1 MSRCRG
7 SDFPALAMRLP
18 FARKSPP
25 YDPLRPGEP
34 RPGSIPPE
42 LLDRIRAIEIKA
54 RRLVN
59 DLFLGEYHAVF
70 RGRGIEFDELRPYL
84 PGDDIRS
91 IDWKALAR
99 TGTPMIRR
107 YREDRD
113 LTVMFV
119 VDVSASQ
126 RAGSHPQTKADL
138 AAEICAVLALA
149 AIRNKDR
156 VGLLLFASKPER
168 FVRPSGGATHVLR
181 VVREILWAHPRTA
194 GTDIGAALEYLT
206 GVQRRRATVFLVSD
220 FLAEVDPRRLRAA
233 ARRHDLIAIRVR
245 EPIDEN
251 LPDAGIVTI
260 RDSETGRPAEV
271 DTSSKEVREAYA
283 AHVAALDRERR
294 LAFGTVGIDEIAVVV
309 GTDYVPALLRFFRR
323 RTVGAA

>member
-1 MSRCRG
+1 VKSSLSRRK
-7 SDFPALAMRLP
+7 PA
-18 FARKSPP
+18 
-25 YDPLRPGEP
+25 RPGIAVPTEG
-34 RPGSIPPE
+34 PGTIPPE
-42 LLDRIRAIEIKA
+42 LLERIRAIEIKA

-84 PGDDIRS
+84 PGDDVRS

-99 TGTPMIRR
+99 TGNPMIRR

-126 RAGSHPQTKADL
+126 RAGAKTQSKADL

-156 VGLLLFASKPER
+156 VGLLLFASGPER
-168 FVRPSGGATHVLR
+168 YVRPSGGATHVLR
-181 VVREILWAHPRTA
+181 VVREMLWAHPETR
-194 GTDIGAALEYLT
+194 GTNIGGALEYLT

-220 FLAEVDPRRLRAA
+220 FLAEIDARQLRAA
-233 ARRHDLIAIRVR
+233 ARRHDIIAIRVR
-245 EPIDEN
+245 EPIDEE
-251 LPDAGIVTI
+251 LPDAGMITL
-260 RDSETGRPAEV
+260 RDSETGGPLDL
-271 DTSSKEVREAYA
+271 DTSSRGVRQAYA
-283 AHVAALDRERR
+283 EHVDQMDRERR
-294 LAFGTVGIDEIAVVV
+294 LTFGAVGVDEIPAMV
-309 GTDYVPALLRFFRR
+309 GFDYVPALLRFFKRR
-323 RTVGAA
+323 SQGAA

>member
-1 MSRCRG
+1 
-7 SDFPALAMRLP
+7 MRLSLRRAP
-18 FARKSPP
+18 KQPSSPLLARNAA
-25 YDPLRPGEP
+25 PGTL
-34 RPGSIPPE
+34 PPE
-42 LLDRIRAIEIKA
+42 LLARIRAIEIKA

-59 DLFLGEYHAVF
+59 DLFLGEYKAVF

-84 PGDDIRS
+84 PGDDVRS

-113 LTVMFV
+113 LTVLFV

-126 RAGSHPQTKADL
+126 RAGAGPQSKADL

-156 VGLLLFASKPER
+156 VGLLLFASRPER
-168 FVRPSGGATHVLR
+168 YVRPSGGATHVLR
-181 VVREILWAHPRTA
+181 VVREMLWANPQTR

-206 GVQRRRATVFLVSD
+206 SVQRRRATVFLVSD
-220 FLAEVDPRRLRAA
+220 FLAEVDQRQLRAA
-233 ARRHDLIAIRVR
+233 ARRHDIIAVRVR
-245 EPIDEN
+245 EPIDEE
-251 LPDAGIVTI
+251 LPNAGIVTV
-260 RDSETGRPAEV
+260 RDSETGQPNEI
-271 DTSSKEVREAYA
+271 DTSSRSVRDAYA
-283 AHVAALDRERR
+283 AHVVQQDHDRR
-294 LAFGTVGIDEIAVVV
+294 LAFGSVGIDEIPVMV
-309 GTDYVPALLRFFRR
+309 GTDYVPALLRFFKR

>member
-1 MSRCRG
+1 
-7 SDFPALAMRLP
+7 MRLSLRSKP
-18 FARKSPP
+18 KRASS
-25 YDPLRPGEP
+25 PLRAREEA
-34 RPGSIPPE
+34 PGSIPPE
-42 LLDRIRAIEIKA
+42 LLERIRAIEIKA

-84 PGDDIRS
+84 PGDDVRS

-99 TGTPMIRR
+99 TGNPMIRR

-113 LTVMFV
+113 LTVLFV

-126 RAGSHPQTKADL
+126 RAGAQAQSKADL
-138 AAEICAVLALA
+138 AAEICAVLAIA

-168 FVRPSGGATHVLR
+168 YVRPSGGATHVLR
-181 VVREILWAHPRTA
+181 VVREMLWAHPETL
-194 GTDIGAALEYLT
+194 GTNIGGALEYLT

-220 FLAEVDPRRLRAA
+220 FLAEVDARQLRAA
-233 ARRHDLIAIRVR
+233 ARRHDIIAVRVR
-245 EPIDEN
+245 EPIDEE
-251 LPDAGIVTI
+251 LPNAGIVTI
-260 RDSETGRPAEV
+260 RDSETGAPAEI
-271 DTSSKEVREAYA
+271 DTASRAVRDAYA
-283 AHVAALDRERR
+283 EQVTALDRERR
-294 LAFGTVGIDEIAVVV
+294 LTFGAVGIDEIPAMV
-309 GTDYVPALLRFFRR
+309 GVDYVPALMRFFKR

>member
-1 MSRCRG
+1 
-7 SDFPALAMRLP
+7 MRLSLRRAP
-18 FARKSPP
+18 KQPSSPLLARNAAPGTLPP
-25 YDPLRPGEP
+25 D
-34 RPGSIPPE
+34 
-42 LLDRIRAIEIKA
+42 LLARIRAIEIKA

-59 DLFLGEYHAVF
+59 DLFLGEYKAVF

-84 PGDDIRS
+84 PGDDVRS

-113 LTVMFV
+113 LTVLFV

-126 RAGSHPQTKADL
+126 RAGAGPQSKADL

-156 VGLLLFASKPER
+156 VGLLLFASRPER
-168 FVRPSGGATHVLR
+168 YVRPSGGATHVLR
-181 VVREILWAHPRTA
+181 VVREMLWANPQTR

-206 GVQRRRATVFLVSD
+206 SVQRRRATVFLVSD
-220 FLAEVDPRRLRAA
+220 FLAEVDQRQLRAA
-233 ARRHDLIAIRVR
+233 ARRHDIIAVRVR
-245 EPIDEN
+245 EPIDEE
-251 LPDAGIVTI
+251 LPNAGIVTV
-260 RDSETGRPAEV
+260 RDSETGQPNEI
-271 DTSSKEVREAYA
+271 DTSSRSVRDAYA
-283 AHVAALDRERR
+283 AHVVQQDHDRR
-294 LAFGTVGIDEIAVVV
+294 LAFGSVGIDEIPVMV
-309 GTDYVPALLRFFRR
+309 GTDYVPALLRFFKR

>member
-1 MSRCRG
+1 MK
-7 SDFPALAMRLP
+7 LP
-18 FARKSPP
+18 FARKQPAHN
-25 YDPLRPGEP
+25 PLRRDEEG
-34 RPGSIPPE
+34 PGSIPPE
-42 LLDRIRAIEIKA
+42 LLERIRAIEIKA

-84 PGDDIRS
+84 PGDDVRS

-113 LTVMFV
+113 LTVLFV

-126 RAGSHPQTKADL
+126 QAGAHQQTKGEL

-168 FVRPSGGATHVLR
+168 YVRPSGGATHVLR
-181 VVREILWAHPRTA
+181 VVREILWAHPRTH

-206 GVQRRRATVFLVSD
+206 SVQRRRATVFLVSD
-220 FLAEVDPRRLRAA
+220 FLAEIDPRQLRAA
-233 ARRHDLIAIRVR
+233 ARRHDIIAVRVR
-245 EPIDEN
+245 EPIDEE

-260 RDSETGRPAEV
+260 RDSETGQPAEV
-271 DTSSKEVREAYA
+271 DTSSKAVRAAYA
-283 AHVAALDRERR
+283 GHVAALDRERR
-294 LAFGTVGIDEIAVVV
+294 LAFGAVGIDEIPVTV
-309 GTDYVPALLRFFRR
+309 GTDYVPALLRFFKR

>member
-1 MSRCRG
+1 MKVWPFRRT
-7 SDFPALAMRLP
+7 PA
-18 FARKSPP
+18 
-25 YDPLRPGEP
+25 RPGFAANGDG
-34 RPGSIPPE
+34 PGTIPAE
-42 LLDRIRAIEIKA
+42 LLERIRAIEIKA

-84 PGDDIRS
+84 PGDDVRS

-99 TGTPMIRR
+99 TGNPMIRR

-113 LTVMFV
+113 LTVLFV

-126 RAGSHPQTKADL
+126 RAGASSQSKADL

-168 FVRPSGGATHVLR
+168 YVRPSGGATHVLR
-181 VVREILWAHPRTA
+181 VVREMLWAHPETR
-194 GTDIGAALEYLT
+194 GTNIGGALEYLT

-220 FLAEVDPRRLRAA
+220 FLAEVDARQVRAVA
-233 ARRHDLIAIRVR
+233 GHHDVIAIRVR
-245 EPIDEN
+245 EPIDEA
-251 LPDAGIVTI
+251 LPNAGIVTV
-260 RDSETGRPAEV
+260 RDSETGAPTEL
-271 DTSSKEVREAYA
+271 DTSSGAVRRAYA
-283 AHVAALDRERR
+283 AKVEELDRERR
-294 LAFGTVGIDEIAVVV
+294 LIFGAAGVDEIPAMV
-309 GTDYVPALLRFFRR
+309 GVDYVPALLRFFKRR
-323 RTVGAA
+323 SVGAA

>member
-1 MSRCRG
+1 
-7 SDFPALAMRLP
+7 MRLS
-18 FARKSPP
+18 F
-25 YDPLRPGEP
+25 LRALSRPAEDAAPDGPG
-34 RPGSIPPE
+34 GIPPE

-70 RGRGIEFDELRPYL
+70 RGRGIEFDELRPYVA
-84 PGDDIRS
+84 GDDVRS

-99 TGTPMIRR
+99 TGQPLVRR

-126 RAGSHPQTKADL
+126 RAGALPQSKADL

-168 FVRPSGGATHVLR
+168 YVRPSGGAKHVLR
-181 VVREILWAHPRTA
+181 VVREMLWANPQTR

-206 GVQRRRATVFLVSD
+206 GVQKRRATVFLVSD
-220 FLAEVDPRRLRAA
+220 FLAEIDVRQLRAA
-233 ARRHDLIAIRVR
+233 ARHHDIIALRVR
-245 EPIDEN
+245 EPIDEE
-251 LPDAGIVTI
+251 LPDAGIVTL
-260 RDSETGRPAEV
+260 RDSETGRPVEV
-271 DTSSKEVREAYA
+271 DTSSARVRASYEER
-283 AHVAALDRERR
+283 VRALDHERR
-294 LAFGTVGIDEIAVVV
+294 LAFGALGIDEIQVYA
-309 GTDYVPALLRFFRR
+309 GTDYVPALLRFFKRR
-323 RTVGAA
+323 SLGAA